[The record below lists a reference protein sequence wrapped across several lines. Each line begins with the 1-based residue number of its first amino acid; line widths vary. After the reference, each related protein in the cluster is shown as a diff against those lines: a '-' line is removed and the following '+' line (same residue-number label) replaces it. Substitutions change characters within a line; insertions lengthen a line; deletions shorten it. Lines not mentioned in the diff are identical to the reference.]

1 MNPLLKALKSRH
13 RIIED
18 RIHTEQKSPAPDSL
32 RIMALKKIKL
42 RMREQIEFLQRTAHS
57 SPYSGETSTARSPR
71 RPGLSYV

>member
-1 MNPLLKALKSRH
+1 MTPLLKALKSRH

-42 RMREQIEFLQRTAHS
+42 RMREQIEFLQRTGHS
-57 SPYSGETSTARSPR
+57 SPHSGETSTARSPR